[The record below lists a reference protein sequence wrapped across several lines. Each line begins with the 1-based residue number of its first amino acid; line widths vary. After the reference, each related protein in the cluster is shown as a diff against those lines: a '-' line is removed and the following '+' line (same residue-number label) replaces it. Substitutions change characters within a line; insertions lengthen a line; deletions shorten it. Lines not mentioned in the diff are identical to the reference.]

1 MTGRPAVIIE
11 KQQNNGIASSAPNA
25 AASTGDGGDVA
36 TASFSN
42 AAAAVTQ
49 VGSETPLE
57 KGLHELS
64 FEPF

>member
-11 KQQNNGIASSAPNA
+11 KQQNNGIASSAPTA
-25 AASTGDGGDVA
+25 AASTGDGDGVA

-42 AAAAVTQ
+42 AAAVTQ